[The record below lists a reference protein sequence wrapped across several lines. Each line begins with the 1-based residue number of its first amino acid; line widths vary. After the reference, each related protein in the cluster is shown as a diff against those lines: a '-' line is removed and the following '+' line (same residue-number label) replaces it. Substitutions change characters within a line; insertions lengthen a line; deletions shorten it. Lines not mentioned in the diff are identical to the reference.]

1 MDETVAQD
9 AENNNQVN
17 ADTDDRQH
25 ALARVLGQ
33 PLTQLLDRKQV
44 LLLEIQTVDADIYQ
58 LLVNLL
64 QGQIGTVLE
73 PLDMRIKRL
82 ERGR

>member
-1 MDETVAQD
+1 MTNIPPNDDEH
-9 AENNNQVN
+9 NQVN
-17 ADTDDRQH
+17 ADTDDRQQ
-25 ALARVLGQ
+25 ALVRVLGQ

-73 PLDMRIKRL
+73 PLDVRIKRL